1 MKKLLSIFAFGGV
14 LGQDLD
20 FADVFDHV
28 CDETSMTASIRERDL
43 ERLGTWGNDFSKI
56 TLNEGCSGVPD
67 EYGNILFNAG
77 SLQNLPL
84 ECGTQYWDDGQG
96 KITFWNV
103 VQFTPPNDGSPIT
116 RDADGLYNFTCVY
129 DMSVNDD
136 TFELSLKHKVVAAPV
151 DTIWF
156 EGQTAEGKFRATME
170 LFKDDSYDESFMG
183 SSVMLSVE
191 QRLYVDVTLEA
202 KDPEVVLN
210 VQRCWATPTTEADA
224 PVRHTLIYEGCPTD
238 PTVVLRDD
246 APDANSARWESQM
259 FQFVD
264 EAQVWLHCDIQA
276 CDSRRF
282 SCENTCEDR
291 ERREIEEI
299 FSGARHPRAVS
310 TPNASGTGMYN
321 PNILTVG
328 PLRSQERWA
337 DSTIGSETQALKWIV
352 AVGVLVILALVS
364 GIVYFCKF
372 RESASVKPKTR
383 ANNDWQLYGAGG
395 KPVGAQNNGAKAPR
409 NW

>member
-1 MKKLLSIFAFGGV
+1 
-14 LGQDLD
+14 
-20 FADVFDHV
+20 
-28 CDETSMTASIRERDL
+28 
-43 ERLGTWGNDFSKI
+43 
-56 TLNEGCSGVPD
+56 
-67 EYGNILFNAG
+67 
-77 SLQNLPL
+77 
-84 ECGTQYWDDGQG
+84 
-96 KITFWNV
+96 
-103 VQFTPPNDGSPIT
+103 
-116 RDADGLYNFTCVY
+116 
-129 DMSVNDD
+129 
-136 TFELSLKHKVVAAPV
+136 
-151 DTIWF
+151 
-156 EGQTAEGKFRATME
+156 
-170 LFKDDSYDESFMG
+170 
-183 SSVMLSVE
+183 
-191 QRLYVDVTLEA
+191 
-202 KDPEVVLN
+202 
-210 VQRCWATPTTEADA
+210 
-224 PVRHTLIYEGCPTD
+224 
-238 PTVVLRDD
+238 
-246 APDANSARWESQM
+246 M
-259 FQFVD
+259 FQFVE